1 MRTTQEYG
9 KEVDLALSMWVK
21 LARASATFGRLAG
34 KDIEKRGLTHPQF
47 GVLEMLGHL
56 GPLTIGEI
64 GKRML
69 VTGGCVTVILDNLE
83 REGLVERIRSS
94 DDRRVIKVRL
104 TSGGESKFKSI
115 FGKHALRV
123 AELASVLS
131 PREQIQLST
140 LLKKLGLSLK
150 DKQ

>member
-1 MRTTQEYG
+1 MKTTEQYG
-9 KEVDLALSMWVK
+9 RKADLALTMWVK
-21 LARASATFGRLAG
+21 LARASTTFGRLTG
-34 KDIEKRGLTHPQF
+34 KDIEQHGLTQPQF

-56 GPLTIGEI
+56 GPMTIGDI

-83 REGLVERIRSS
+83 KDELVERIRSIE
-94 DDRRVIKVRL
+94 DRRVIKVQL
-104 TSGGESKFKSI
+104 TDKGQSTFTTV
-115 FGKHALRV
+115 FGNHAHRV

-131 PREQIQLST
+131 EDEQIQLST
-140 LLKKLGLSLK
+140 LLRKLGLALK

>member
-34 KDIEKRGLTHPQF
+34 KDIEKQGLTHPQF

-56 GPLTIGEI
+56 GPLNIGEI

-83 REGLVERIRSS
+83 KEGLVERIRSS

-104 TSGGESKFKSI
+104 TSGGGSKFKSI
-115 FGKHALRV
+115 FGKHAHRV

-131 PREQIQLST
+131 PQEQIQLST